1 MNAMNKILIIG
12 AGRSATALIHY
23 ILDNAV
29 QHNWNVIVADADLK
43 LAQQKTAGY
52 KNCRATWLD
61 VKKVNDRRD
70 LIGRADVVISLL
82 PAHLHLEV
90 GHDCIKLNKHLITA
104 SYVSKEMYR
113 LGDEARDKD
122 LLFMGEMGLDPGI
135 DHMSAMRHINNL
147 KEKGAKITSFRSY
160 TGGLVAPDSIGDNP
174 WKYKFTWNPRNVVLA
189 GQGTAQYL
197 ENGKYRYIPYN
208 RLFAVAKA
216 VDIKGLPLLEVYPN
230 RDSLLYREV
239 YGLKNVPN
247 IYRGTLRY
255 RGYCEAWNALV
266 RIGLTDASFPILDVE
281 NLTYHALMDAYTSNC
296 AGNSVKERTASL
308 LGEASSNSEIME
320 KLDWLGLF
328 RKKKIKLNNASPAL
342 ILEQLLLK
350 KWRLSKGDKDM
361 VVMQHEF
368 KYELDGQSKL
378 LTSSLI
384 MNGKNTE
391 DTAMSQ
397 LVGLPLGVFTKL
409 LMKGEINSKG
419 VHIPVMKE
427 VYEPVLNE
435 LEDYDVKFEDKIV
448 DLPTS

>member
-1 MNAMNKILIIG
+1 MNKILIIG

-29 QHNWNVIVADADLK
+29 KQNWNVIVADADLE

-52 KNCRATWLD
+52 SNCRATWLD

-135 DHMSAMRHINNL
+135 DHMSAMKHINEL
-147 KEKGAKITSFRSY
+147 KEEGATITSFRSY
-160 TGGLVAPDSIGDNP
+160 TGGLVSPESIGSNP

-197 ENGKYRYIPYN
+197 EEGKFRYIPYN
-208 RLFAVAKA
+208 RLFAEAKPVE
-216 VDIKGLPLLEVYPN
+216 VDDLPPLEVYPN
-230 RDSLLYREV
+230 RDSLLYRDI
-239 YGLKNVPN
+239 YGLKDVPN

-255 RGYCEAWNALV
+255 AGYCNAWNALV
-266 RIGLTDASFPILDVE
+266 RIGLTDASFPILDAE
-281 NLTYHALMDAYTSNC
+281 NLTYHSLMDAYTSGC
-296 AGNSVKERTASL
+296 PGNSVKERTASL
-308 LGEASSNSEIME
+308 LGEASTATEIMH

-328 RKKKIKLNNASPAL
+328 RKRKIKINNASPAL
-342 ILEQLLLK
+342 ILQQLLLK
-350 KWRLSKGDKDM
+350 KWKLGKGDKDM

-368 KYELDGQSKL
+368 KYELEGKAKL

-384 MNGKNTE
+384 MRGKTTE

-409 LMKGEINSKG
+409 LMQGRIDSKG

-427 VYEPVLNE
+427 VYEPVLGE
-435 LEDYDVKFEDKIV
+435 LKDYGVSFENKTV
-448 DLPTS
+448 DLN